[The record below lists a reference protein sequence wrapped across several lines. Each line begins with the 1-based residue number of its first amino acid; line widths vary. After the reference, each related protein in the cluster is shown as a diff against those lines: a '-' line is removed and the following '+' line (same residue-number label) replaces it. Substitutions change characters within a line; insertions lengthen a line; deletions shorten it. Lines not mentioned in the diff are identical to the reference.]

1 MEARSSNVPSG
12 VKNEQARERGRE
24 RKEDADRDLSFVRP
38 MVPSLP
44 SCLKLKAACVTQTK
58 QTRFSR
64 VEESQAAS
72 FDGSA
77 ANRHKH
83 GRRKSNTLQP
93 GKIRSLHRRSR
104 LHARYIDSDSGGKGW
119 NKYGVDGSREE
130 NSGYFYRQSRS
141 NNYSNSSEGLPSISD
156 SSGSSHSASDGLQKS
171 NGNAWQ
177 TQIFIVGVCMLLC
190 NLDRVAMG
198 ILAVPLL
205 TEFNINLAE
214 MGVLQS
220 SYLWGYLLG
229 QLPAGVASDK
239 FGGTRVMICGL
250 VLWSLATC
258 GTALAKFS
266 TFPLTVAIAS
276 RVLMGLGSAVA
287 LPAVA
292 ATVARNVPADQKAR
306 STTLSYALF
315 NIGNVLGNL
324 FTPYVSEYVGWH
336 WSFMIYGALGLVW
349 AGVSIKIMG
358 SQSCGK
364 KGEDRESLLAQEEKK
379 IVKKKLPKIDFR
391 KVLFRKKFLAQLFIL
406 MYCHSTIGLGY
417 FTLQSWIPTFMSND
431 LGITNLKVAGMC
443 TALVW
448 LATSFNTAFVG
459 VIADKLL
466 SKMPAWK
473 VRKAAMTVSTVVPS
487 ICFFILSTTRNPIVG
502 VCCILVGLVC
512 WSFDYA
518 GFHPYVVEV
527 SGNYSGT
534 VLSMTNSAG
543 VIAGIVGNITTG
555 YLVGLEGN
563 FNCVFRILS
572 GVYLV
577 SCILWNLF
585 MKGEELDFRP
595 A

>member
-1 MEARSSNVPSG
+1 
-12 VKNEQARERGRE
+12 
-24 RKEDADRDLSFVRP
+24 
-38 MVPSLP
+38 
-44 SCLKLKAACVTQTK
+44 
-58 QTRFSR
+58 
-64 VEESQAAS
+64 
-72 FDGSA
+72 
-77 ANRHKH
+77 
-83 GRRKSNTLQP
+83 
-93 GKIRSLHRRSR
+93 
-104 LHARYIDSDSGGKGW
+104 
-119 NKYGVDGSREE
+119 
-130 NSGYFYRQSRS
+130 
-141 NNYSNSSEGLPSISD
+141 
-156 SSGSSHSASDGLQKS
+156 
-171 NGNAWQ
+171 
-177 TQIFIVGVCMLLC
+177 MLLC

-220 SYLWGYLLG
+220 SYLWGYLVG
-229 QLPAGVASDK
+229 QLPAGVAADK
-239 FGGTRVMICGL
+239 FGGTRVMLCGL

-258 GTALAKFS
+258 GTFLAKLS
-266 TFPLTVAIAS
+266 TFPLTVAITS

-306 STTLSYALF
+306 STTMCYALF
-315 NIGNVLGNL
+315 NVGNVLGNL
-324 FTPYVSEYVGWH
+324 CTPYVSEYVGWH

-349 AGVSIKIMG
+349 ACISIRIMG
-358 SQSCGK
+358 APGK
-364 KGEDRESLLAQEEKK
+364 KGEEPLFVQEEKAE
-379 IVKKKLPKIDFR
+379 KKKLPKIDLR
-391 KVLFRKKFLAQLFIL
+391 KVVFRKKFLAQLFIL

-431 LGITNLKVAGMC
+431 LGITNLKVAGLC
-443 TALVW
+443 TGLVW

-487 ICFFILSTTRNPIVG
+487 ICFFILSTTRNPLVG

-585 MKGEELDFRP
+585 MKGEKLDFR
-595 A
+595 AA